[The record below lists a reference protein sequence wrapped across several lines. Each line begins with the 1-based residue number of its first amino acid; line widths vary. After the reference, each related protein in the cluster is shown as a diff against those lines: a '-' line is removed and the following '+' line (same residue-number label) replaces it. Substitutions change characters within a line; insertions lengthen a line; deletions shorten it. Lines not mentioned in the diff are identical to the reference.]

1 MARTKNIGLKKAN
14 TPTEYT
20 AEQVYELQKCIH
32 DPIYF
37 IRNYVY
43 IKTADGQVKFNLFD
57 YQEEMIHNFQNNRFN
72 INLLPRQVGKTET
85 ISAYILWFSMFTPSR
100 TVLITSNNGDNAM
113 EIIAKIQNAYEELP
127 DWLKIGIDENS
138 WNKHECKFDN
148 KSRIVSK
155 ATSKNSGRGLTI
167 SLVYCD
173 EFAFVPDNIQNEF
186 WTSILPTLS
195 SSTTSKCIISS
206 TPNGD
211 TNKFAELWRT
221 AELETSMDGLSTF
234 HPFTVAWNARPGRD
248 EKFKQTQINLLGS
261 VTLWEQEFE
270 CKFISNDHI
279 LIDYKKLQ
287 EVETS
292 LRGFEPVFT
301 IDKQP
306 FFRRINKN
314 YTYLVGVDP
323 ATGSGN
329 DFGTIEV
336 IEFPSMHQVMEY
348 RSNTLSAPDFYKY
361 LRKVLKF
368 LEHHAKEVYF
378 SVENNGVGQAI
389 LALYEADE
397 FKPEKATLI
406 SEDGKD
412 KLGMVTTEKN
422 KMASCLMLKEAFEK
436 DILKLYSPILI
447 KELKNFKR
455 DKGAYNKKAG
465 STDDLISGILITL
478 RLLKEV
484 SMYDERA
491 YNLLYKIDK
500 GPEDHGEAWIAEFN
514 KPIVELND
522 EPMPF
527 IVP

>member
-1 MARTKNIGLKKAN
+1 MARTKNERLKKAH

-20 AEQVYELQKCIH
+20 AEQIQELQKCIH

-43 IKTADGQVKFNLFD
+43 IKTADGQVRFNLFD
-57 YQEEMIHNFQNNRFN
+57 YQEEMINNFQNNRFN

-85 ISAYILWFSMFTPSR
+85 ISAYILWFAMFNDSR

-113 EIIAKIQNAYEELP
+113 EIIGKIQNAYEELP
-127 DWLKIGIDENS
+127 SWLKVGIDENS

-211 TNKFAELWRT
+211 TNKFAELWRA
-221 AELETSMDGLSTF
+221 AEMAVSVGKLSVF

-248 EKFKQTQINLLGS
+248 ETFKQEQLALLGS
-261 VTLWEQEFE
+261 LTLWEQEFE
-270 CKFISNDHI
+270 CKFISSDHI

-287 EVETS
+287 EVEHQI
-292 LRGFEPVFT
+292 REFRPAFT

-348 RSNTLSAPDFYKY
+348 RSNTLSSPDFYKY

-368 LEHHAKEVYF
+368 LEHHGKEVYF
-378 SVENNGVGQAI
+378 SVENNGVGNGI
-389 LALYEADE
+389 LSLYEADE
-397 FKPEKATLI
+397 FKPEKAILI
-406 SEDGKD
+406 SDDGKD
-412 KLGMVTTEKN
+412 KLGMVTTDKN
-422 KMASCLMLKEAFEK
+422 KMQSCLMLKEAFEK
-436 DILKLYSPILI
+436 DILKLYSPLLI

-478 RLLKEV
+478 RLLQEV

-491 YNLLYKIDK
+491 YNLLYRIDK
-500 GPEDHGEAWIAEFN
+500 GSEHGDEWIQEFKSAKEDD
-514 KPIVELND
+514 IVE

-527 IVP
+527 LVP